1 MRFSIVIVSLVL
13 LSQCLGPPEAVN
25 DEPPTYVGRE
35 ACAGCHAAET
45 ELWEGS
51 YHDLAMQP
59 ASASTV
65 LGDFDEA
72 TFDYA
77 GVTSTFFERDGSYFV
92 RTDGPDGELTEYEV
106 AYTFGV
112 EPLQQYLVPF
122 ERGRYQAL
130 SIAWDSRP
138 ATLAGGGGFIFIP
151 TTGSTMKTLSIDE
164 AVSELE
170 PHVLLVSLHWSSQE
184 LRACRR

>member
-1 MRFSIVIVSLVL
+1 MMAPPMRFSFVIVSLVL
-13 LSQCLGPPEAVN
+13 LSQCSGRPEAVN

-122 ERGRYQAL
+122 EARSVPGTEYRVGLATHKRWRGAVVSSL
-130 SIAWDSRP
+130 SRRTNRP
-138 ATLAGGGGFIFIP
+138 
-151 TTGSTMKTLSIDE
+151 
-164 AVSELE
+164 
-170 PHVLLVSLHWSSQE
+170 
-184 LRACRR
+184 